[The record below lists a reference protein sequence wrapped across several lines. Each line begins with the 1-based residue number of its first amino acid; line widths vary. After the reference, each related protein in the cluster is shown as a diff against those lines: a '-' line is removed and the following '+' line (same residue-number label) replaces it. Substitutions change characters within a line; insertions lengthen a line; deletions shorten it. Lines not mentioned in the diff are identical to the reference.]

1 MTNNHRTIPVQERFI
16 KNKLVSKPEERLHV
30 LDKVEA
36 RSAWFTELQSYW
48 TIPMGDTGVVSA
60 LAVTKGI
67 NENGVDDKI
76 HVLTANPLSVFSMKR
91 DSEHIQEISLQ
102 GLISPKRGN
111 KPLFSIAPDRN
122 GNLLVHEATVS
133 IIS

>member
-1 MTNNHRTIPVQERFI
+1 M
-16 KNKLVSKPEERLHV
+16 KLVSKPQQRLHI

-36 RSAWFTELQSYW
+36 RSSCFTELQSYW

-67 NENGVDDKI
+67 SGNGIDDMI

-91 DSEHIQEISLQ
+91 DSEHIQEITLQ
-102 GLISPKRGN
+102 GLISPTRGN
-111 KPLFSIAPDRN
+111 KPLYSIVPDKS

-133 IIS
+133 IISLLKIKLISTYI